1 MMFVSVLLAFAL
13 SLITGAV
20 QLYVDFRG
28 EEARVESLIEHIV
41 ESSSPPA
48 ARAIHTLDKDLAAE
62 VVNGILAYGFIEQ
75 VTVWDEMGKV
85 QAQVSKISPP
95 SSTRWIS
102 DLASQLDK
110 VYQAKVEFPNYDT
123 SSYGILEIQI
133 NKDIALADFYHRYL
147 IIASTSLLRTTVLIL
162 TLFAVFYQMLTR
174 PLARLSREIQ
184 SINPDFPG
192 EKRLTPIKY
201 SGEHE
206 LGQVIESSNGL
217 LDAVDLS
224 LAKRRAVELALRK
237 SEEHVRQI
245 IDSLPVLVGARNR
258 EGVYIFANQ
267 ALAKFLGVAVDDMQG
282 KKVTD
287 FSEMYLSDTS
297 TIQSLDLK
305 VIEAGSGFEVIEEVY
320 LIDGRYRHYLQ
331 THIMPLDFY
340 DEVVSLAVST
350 DVTDQRRAQA
360 KMEHMAYHDSLTNL
374 PNRLHLVERLKHELR
389 RAQRHNYFG
398 AVLFIDLDQFKTIN
412 DSLGHPVGDAVLK
425 EMAVRL
431 TNSVREEDLVTR
443 QGGDEFVVILTVLDS
458 SAASAAIKAGEVAE
472 KIRQQLSTPFF
483 YGDMELRVTSSIGVV
498 IYPDD
503 KSTVHELLS
512 FADTAMY
519 QVKDKGR
526 DAVEFFNEDMA
537 HRVSR
542 QLAMEGDLHRA
553 IDGQQFELYY
563 QPKVCTVTGKV
574 KGAEALIRW
583 NHPSKGMIS
592 PAEFIPVLE
601 TSGQIIEV
609 GHWVIRSACL
619 QLREWLAQGVWTE
632 DMSLS
637 VNISPRQ
644 FKSRTFVNDVVEI
657 LHEIKLPMH
666 ILDMEITEGVVI
678 HGVGDAISTMEVLAK
693 QGISFSLDDFGTG
706 YSSISYLK
714 RLPVSTLK
722 IDQSFVR
729 DITIDRSDRVLVE
742 TIVAMARLLSLNV
755 VGEGVEDEEQLAL
768 LRSYGCHQYQGYYCS
783 RPLPHAGF
791 AEILSQSARGES
803 KFT

>member
-1 MMFVSVLLAFAL
+1 MMFISVLLAFAL
-13 SLITGAV
+13 GLLTGTV
-20 QLYVDFRG
+20 QLYVDFRD
-28 EEARVESLIEHIV
+28 EEARVESLIERIV

-48 ARAIHTLDKDLAAE
+48 ARAIHTLDRELSAE
-62 VVNGILAYGFIEQ
+62 VVNGILAYDFIEK
-75 VTVWDEMGKV
+75 VTIWDEVGKI
-85 QAQVSKISPP
+85 QAQVEKPRRLSN
-95 SSTRWIS
+95 TRWIS
-102 DLASQLDK
+102 DYVSQLDK
-110 VYQAKVEFPNYDT
+110 VYQAKIEFPSYD
-123 SSYGILEIQI
+123 SNSHGILEIQI
-133 NKDIALADFYHRYL
+133 DKDIALADFYNRYVL
-147 IIASTSLLRTTVLIL
+147 VVSTSLLRTTVLIL
-162 TLFAVFYQMLTR
+162 TLFAVFYHMLTR
-174 PLARLSREIQ
+174 PLARLSKEIK
-184 SINPDFPG
+184 SINPDYPG
-192 EKRLTPIKY
+192 ERRLTPIKY

-206 LGQVIESSNGL
+206 LAQVIESSNSL

-258 EGVYIFANQ
+258 DGNYIFANQ
-267 ALAKFLGVAVDDMQG
+267 ALAKFLGVAVDEMQG
-282 KKVTD
+282 RNMTD
-287 FSEMYLSDTS
+287 FSDLYLSDMPHT
-297 TIQSLDLK
+297 QSLDLK
-305 VIEAGSGFEVIEEVY
+305 VIEAGSGFEVIEEIY

-350 DVTDQRRAQA
+350 DITDQRRAQA

-398 AVLFIDLDQFKTIN
+398 AVLFIDLDQFKNIN

-425 EMAVRL
+425 EMAIRL
-431 TNSVREEDLVTR
+431 NNSVRQEDLVTR

-458 SAASAAIKAGEVAE
+458 DTAAAAIKAGEVAE

-483 YGDMELRVTSSIGVV
+483 YGDMELRVTCSIGVV

-519 QVKDKGR
+519 QVKERGR

-537 HRVSR
+537 HRVSQ

-553 IDGQQFELYY
+553 IDSHQFELYF
-563 QPKVCTVTGKV
+563 QPKVNTHTGTIM
-574 KGAEALIRW
+574 GAEALLRW
-583 NHPSKGMIS
+583 LHPIKGMIS

-609 GHWVIRSACL
+609 GNWVIQQACKK
-619 QLREWLAQGVWTE
+619 LRDWHAKDIWADG
-632 DMSLS
+632 MSLS
-637 VNISPRQ
+637 INISPRQ
-644 FKSRTFVNDVVEI
+644 FRNRSFVNDVVEI
-657 LHEIKLPMH
+657 LHEIKIPMH
-666 ILDMEITEGVVI
+666 TLDMEITEGVVI
-678 HGVGDAISTMEVLAK
+678 QSVEETISTMETLAK

-722 IDQSFVR
+722 IDQSFIR

-742 TIVAMARLLSLNV
+742 TIVAMARLLGLNV
-755 VGEGVEDEEQLAL
+755 VGEGVEDAEQLEL

-783 RPLPHAGF
+783 KPLTETDFIAF
-791 AEILSQSARGES
+791 LNEAKDAQSQPV
-803 KFT
+803 